1 MWRGPF
7 AFVFVAR
14 LLTAAGFFGTIPY
27 LVVALTES
35 YHYGSTSATFIVGIT
50 VLVSRLAS
58 FPVGLAV
65 DRVGVEGTLIASC
78 VGSGAALAG
87 LALVPAPLY
96 GAIVAAAIVQGVG
109 SAGQSVAFSA
119 WVARRLPGQA
129 TLGFSSLAIAFSL
142 GGIIGP
148 ASTAPFVLH
157 ANYRSPFAV
166 AAALYGVAG
175 AVLLMSAGR
184 RAPTEFRRLVR
195 AQSPRASVSP
205 LLAGSFMG
213 LYFVTWGLLQ
223 QLSVGL
229 AKYFVDFFGSTGAA
243 PAFFVMQSAVVILL
257 FSAAGA
263 RMSRW
268 KNDALFLSYA
278 VGTLLIPVA
287 FLTIAFV
294 PRGSVA
300 LAVVTLTLFI
310 AVSELASV
318 PAAGALVANLV
329 PSTRQ
334 GSAFGVIGLVQ
345 ACALTVG
352 TSLGGFALDYSERIA
367 WPPAYWII
375 VSVAFG
381 GLGVLALIAGVV
393 ALRQNPH
400 HMLAGA

>member
-1 MWRGPF
+1 LWRGPF
-7 AFVFVAR
+7 ALVFVAR

-35 YHYGSTSATFIVGIT
+35 YHYRSTSATFVVGIT

-65 DRVGVEGTLIASC
+65 DRVGVEGMLIASSL
-78 VGSGAALAG
+78 GGGAALAG

-142 GGIIGP
+142 GGIVGP

-157 ANYRSPFAV
+157 GNYRGLFAV
-166 AAALYGVAG
+166 AAALYAAAG
-175 AVLLMSAGR
+175 AVLLISAGR
-184 RAPTEFRRLVR
+184 RGPTELRQLVS
-195 AQSPRASVSP
+195 AQSPRVSVSA
-205 LLAGSFMG
+205 LLAGSFIA
-213 LYFVTWGLLQ
+213 LYFVTWALLQ

-229 AKYFVDFFGSTGAA
+229 AKYFVDFFGSAPAA
-243 PAFFVMQSAVVILL
+243 PAFFVMQSAAVILL

-268 KNDALFLSYA
+268 NDDRLFLSYA
-278 VGTLLIPVA
+278 VGTLLIPLA
-287 FLTIAFV
+287 FFSLALF
-294 PRGSVA
+294 PRGAVA
-300 LAVVTLTLFI
+300 LAVVTLTLLI
-310 AVSELASV
+310 ALSELASV
-318 PAAGALVANLV
+318 PSAGALVANLV

-345 ACALTVG
+345 ACALTAG
-352 TSLGGFALDYSERIA
+352 TCLGGFALDYSERIG

-375 VSVAFG
+375 VTGAFG
-381 GLGVLALIAGVV
+381 GLGALALIAGLI
-393 ALRQNPH
+393 ALRQIRH
-400 HMLAGA
+400 HVLAGA